1 MLRIARVRRAKV
13 LSCEVSRCVSV
24 LRFGA
29 GLSEVSSSE
38 ELWSG
43 RGGGRYLP
51 VVRVCIYIRGQE
63 VEGEIRRLDDDCI
76 VVYQRRRTKR
86 SPLFLI
92 SRPPLVTPLFFAS
105 VSARLKRLS
114 DRSAKTKAVVAH
126 GINSDLVTPSRCH
139 EVIVIA

>member
-1 MLRIARVRRAKV
+1 
-13 LSCEVSRCVSV
+13 
-24 LRFGA
+24 
-29 GLSEVSSSE
+29 
-38 ELWSG
+38 
-43 RGGGRYLP
+43 
-51 VVRVCIYIRGQE
+51 

-76 VVYQRRRTKR
+76 VVYQQRQRRPKR

-92 SRPPLVTPLFFAS
+92 SRPPLVTPLIFAS

-126 GINSDLVTPSRCH
+126 GINFDLVTPSRCH